1 MRCESVMKYRNRPV
15 RGDVAVDAAVAAT
28 MFAPRRFARAA
39 SLPGCYGTRQTTRP
53 TEVCAAAA
61 TAFRQLRQWWFST
74 KLKIQCITLEKPSYK
89 IVVTNRTSW
98 VFNYHSYPM
107 QYFSN
112 GWGFGRLMPIFCTK

>member
-1 MRCESVMKYRNRPV
+1 M

-61 TAFRQLRQWWFST
+61 TAFRQLRLLWFS
-74 KLKIQCITLEKPSYK
+74 KIENTVHNIRE
-89 IVVTNRTSW
+89 VNRNTSD
-98 VFNYHSYPM
+98 
-107 QYFSN
+107 
-112 GWGFGRLMPIFCTK
+112 